1 MNKRDLYYFNQMR
14 LNEGRETLT
23 PEEKM
28 DRWHKGE
35 RRENIKACSDDKLKE
50 YRKICKAKGYVEQV
64 KLINIEL
71 KRRKTANECS
81 VKESVEIGRAA
92 ANIKSIIRKYAKD
105 ENMVNEMMEAVD
117 MIKNDLKSKYNKI
130 NEEFDYDHDGP
141 TASDLYDGCDTES
154 IDGYMKSIVGKPVT
168 LEEIKENLKNVMEYY
183 YSDDSVALDED
194 KNILTVGYEFG
205 SNNAEEE
212 WVMYNDVPLRGKGTP
227 DCIVI
232 ASYDDSKWE
241 CEQLW

>member
-1 MNKRDLYYFNQMR
+1 MNKRDLYYFNQTE
-14 LNEGRETLT
+14 LNESRKNLT

-50 YRKICKAKGYVEQV
+50 YRKICKAKGYAEQV

-71 KRRKTANECS
+71 KRRKAANECS

-92 ANIKSIIRKYAKD
+92 ANIKSVIRKYAKD
-105 ENMVNEMMEAVD
+105 RNMVNEMMEAVD
-117 MIKNDLKSKYNKI
+117 MIKNDLKSRYNKI
-130 NEEFDYDHDGP
+130 NEEFDYHNGP
-141 TASDLYDGCDTES
+141 TGQDLYDGCGTDS
-154 IDGYMKSIVGKPVT
+154 IDEYMKSIVGKPVT
-168 LEEIKENLKNVMEYY
+168 LEEIKENLKAVAEDY
-183 YSDDSVALDED
+183 YSGDLVVLDED
-194 KNILTVGYEFG
+194 RNILTVGYDFG
-205 SNNAEEE
+205 SNNAEEM

-232 ASYDDSKWE
+232 ASYDDGNWE